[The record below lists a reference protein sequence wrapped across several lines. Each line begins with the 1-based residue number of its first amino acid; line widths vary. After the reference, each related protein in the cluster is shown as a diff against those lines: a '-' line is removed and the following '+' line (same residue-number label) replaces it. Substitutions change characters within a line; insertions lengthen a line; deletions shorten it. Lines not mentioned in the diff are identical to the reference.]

1 MERQKIN
8 KFTRKQFFGN
18 SQQFSSFLK
27 MVCTVY
33 VQGTECRFVHDRHIS
48 RHYSNSLSK
57 KGGLGA
63 LKKGGE

>member
-1 MERQKIN
+1 MFFMYSVSEIHGETTKIN

-33 VQGTECRFVHDRHIS
+33 IGTRD
-48 RHYSNSLSK
+48 
-57 KGGLGA
+57 GM
-63 LKKGGE
+63 